1 VVHAYNSQ
9 GIYGEFSMRIVI
21 VIVIIVF
28 LFLMTLGYYGY
39 RQMTDPPQWY
49 NEEESPQVRARLLI
63 QSQKLH
69 EQIAHGKIPAE
80 LNNDD
85 LSALLLSEMKR
96 YSREGDEQVVKGIQ
110 TQINADHILID
121 LILDV
126 HALDAERLDEG
137 LSKRIQKLRTWLPRS
152 TLEQFPLQLRLIPE
166 KDGSVIRWHKDSVLK
181 VGLLQFPLNNFNGLA
196 KLSRNRYALVDFELR
211 ANRILVK

>member
-1 VVHAYNSQ
+1 
-9 GIYGEFSMRIVI
+9 MRII
-21 VIVIIVF
+21 SVIVIIIF

-49 NEEESPQVRARLLI
+49 SEEESPQVRARLLI

-80 LNNDD
+80 LSNDD
-85 LSALLLSEMKR
+85 LSGLILSEIKR
-96 YSREGDEQVVKGIQ
+96 YSKEGDEQPVKGIQ

-126 HALDAERLDEG
+126 HALDSERLDEG

-152 TLEQFPLQLRLIPE
+152 TLEHLPIQLLLIPE
-166 KDGSVIRWHKDSVLK
+166 KDGSVIRWHKDSILK
-181 VGLLQFPLNNFNGLA
+181 VGLLQFPLNDVNGIA
-196 KLSRNRYALVDFELR
+196 KHLKVVDFELQTD
-211 ANRILVK
+211 RILLK